1 MLWHCVDTSPMWLC
15 SHPGECSHPLSCTCQ
30 FHRMSLVGWH
40 VQMCLLTSI
49 FLLLVLFMSQP
60 GRFMSLNPASLSVQ
74 ALSVPSLSS
83 LSDTTLLSHSHSIY
97 QIPWYHT
104 SLPLDALTPSALP
117 MVCKA
122 SHQQGPHTTSHWNS
136 PRLPIKCLVF
146 RRGFRTSHR
155 LSSHSSASLHQP
167 RTSDSTRCACFF
179 CTRKGLPFLSKAI
192 CPVASVLSLQCPWH
206 QPWGCQLSDLSMKKR
221 RPLISLI
228 ECARMTSRVMY
239 RCPKPSTMTLMPL
252 AFPWIQM

>member
-15 SHPGECSHPLSCTCQ
+15 SHPGECSHPLSFTCQ
-30 FHRMSLVGWH
+30 LHRMSLVGWH
-40 VQMCLLTSI
+40 IQMCLLTSI
-49 FLLLVLFMSQP
+49 FPLLVLFMSQS

-83 LSDTTLLSHSHSIY
+83 LSDTTLLSHSHSVY

-136 PRLPIKCLVF
+136 PRLPI
-146 RRGFRTSHR
+146 SA
-155 LSSHSSASLHQP
+155 LSSGGDSELLTGFPPIPLPPSINPELLIPHAVLVSSVP
-167 RTSDSTRCACFF
+167 GKDC
-179 CTRKGLPFLSKAI
+179 PF
-192 CPVASVLSLQCPWH
+192 
-206 QPWGCQLSDLSMKKR
+206 
-221 RPLISLI
+221 
-228 ECARMTSRVMY
+228 
-239 RCPKPSTMTLMPL
+239 CPKPFVQWPL
-252 AFPWIQM
+252 SCLYSALDTSPGAASWVTSVWRRGDPSSVW